1 MGEETI
7 SDVEQRIERWRA
19 DLAGSGLLS
28 GSDVTELESHLR
40 EEMGHLRTAGLSDKE
55 AFFVARSRLGDP
67 SALEE
72 EFAKV
77 NAPRRLRN
85 RLCWMIA
92 GVLAYWVAVHFG
104 DAALGLF
111 LAIAQATGGSPHVL
125 GLIASG
131 VRIIA
136 VCVMALLIVW
146 LCARYFQPGNPS
158 RIQITRRLRIAF
170 LAALLIETVGFALTR
185 ALGVACAART
195 MPVTDFGQ
203 IARMES
209 YVDLVWRLAG
219 PVLLGVL
226 LIVIHSAARRPSPQP
241 SGSL

>member
-1 MGEETI
+1 M
-7 SDVEQRIERWRA
+7 SDVEQRIERWRTS
-19 DLAGSGLLS
+19 LAGSELLR
-28 GSDVTELESHLR
+28 GEDVAELESHLR
-40 EEMGHLRTAGLSDKE
+40 EEMGHLRTSGLSDNE

-104 DAALGLF
+104 DAASGIA
-111 LAIAQATGGSPHVL
+111 LAIAHATGGSPHVL

-131 VRIIA
+131 VRI
-136 VCVMALLIVW
+136 VGFCVMALVIVW
-146 LCARYFQPGNPS
+146 FCARYFQPASPS
-158 RIQITRRLRIAF
+158 RMQITTRVRIAV
-170 LAALLIETVGFALTR
+170 LAALLIETVGFAITR

-195 MPVTDFGQ
+195 MPATDFGQ

-241 SGSL
+241 GRSL